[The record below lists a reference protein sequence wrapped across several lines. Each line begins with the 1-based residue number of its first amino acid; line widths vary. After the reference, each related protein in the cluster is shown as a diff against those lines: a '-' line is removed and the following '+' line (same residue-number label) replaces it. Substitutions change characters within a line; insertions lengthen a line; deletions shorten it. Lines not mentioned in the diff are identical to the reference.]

1 MLFRSAKSVEA
12 SRSLFLLVSQEGE
25 GEERR
30 RLISSAAA
38 MAAIRRLI
46 PSFNRVLVEK
56 VVQPKKSAGG
66 ILLPETSKQLNS
78 GKVIAVGP
86 GSRDKEGKLIPV
98 ALKEGDHVLLPE
110 YGGLEVKLAP
120 EKEYLLYRDDDILGT
135 LHE

>member
-1 MLFRSAKSVEA
+1 
-12 SRSLFLLVSQEGE
+12 
-25 GEERR
+25 
-30 RLISSAAA
+30 

-120 EKEYLLYRDDDILGT
+120 EKEYVTYFTIVLLQL
-135 LHE
+135 LVL